1 MYIMKYFRFDVLL
14 IFIMISLLNGPVT
27 SLGEE
32 DLERAEEVA
41 FRQAAAKIS
50 SSVVRIQVIGG
61 RDRVGK
67 IITGNASTTG
77 VIMSEDGYIVSSAFN
92 FISKPSAIL
101 IELFDGRRFP
111 AKRVGTDYLKMLTL
125 LKIEADKL
133 PVIKQSEKISYE
145 VGQWAISVGK
155 SYQSDFPNISV
166 GIISAVNRISGK
178 AIQTDAK
185 ISPVNYGG
193 ALLNIKGEVL
203 GILVPLAT
211 DSSDETAGVE
221 WYDSGIGFAI
231 PFHDVSASVE
241 KLQKETDLYRGYLG
255 IQFQKKAALGSPANI
270 ATVRG
275 NSPAKKSGLKAG
287 DRILEIDGQPVH
299 RVGEATRQLENYY
312 AGEQISLVVERGD
325 KKETKKVSMTL
336 VKKLVPFEGG
346 FLGILPARES
356 NYPEEKTGVGI
367 RYIFAESPAEKAG
380 LKPGDRILKLEEIE
394 FEESSDLLELITR
407 MPAGKNVK
415 LTFERNSKIE
425 EVEIVLSSIST
436 ELPNQISPLI
446 IPPAEEEENQIGE
459 NEGEENNN
467 ENSEKK
473 KMGHFRFDVKEHAH
487 RCWAY
492 VPEDYNPEYSYGLM
506 VWLHPSDLTMESSIL
521 EDWKGICDRRG
532 LIILSPLMA
541 NKKGWSASE
550 DKFVEEVTRDF
561 LKKYNIDLNR
571 VVIHCFDDSAPFA
584 YYTLFKNRDL
594 FHGGLFTNAPLKKP
608 VGENNDE
615 NRLQFYLSGQ
625 KPTGNQSPLK
635 KTFQFFKASKY
646 PIRFDTYDSKEGEYP
661 SSEMLKKY
669 EVWFDTL
676 DRL

>member
-1 MYIMKYFRFDVLL
+1 MKYYRFDILL
-14 IFIMISLLNGPVT
+14 IFLMISILNGPVT
-27 SLGEE
+27 ALGED

-41 FRQAAAKIS
+41 FRQTAAKVN

-61 RDRVGK
+61 RDRVGN

-77 VIMSEDGYIVSSAFN
+77 VIMSEDGFIISSAFN

-101 IELFDGRRFP
+101 IELSDGRRFP
-111 AKRVGTDYLKMLTL
+111 AKRIGTDYLKMLTL
-125 LKIEADKL
+125 LKIEADEL
-133 PVIKQSEKISYE
+133 PVINQPGKVSYE

-155 SYQSDFPNISV
+155 SYQSDFPNVSV
-166 GIISAVNRISGK
+166 GIISAINRISGK

-193 ALLNIKGEVL
+193 PLLNIKGEVL

-231 PFHDVSASVE
+231 PFHDVSTSVK
-241 KLQKETDLYRGYLG
+241 KLQEGTDLYRGYLG
-255 IQFQKKAALGSPANI
+255 IQFKKKVALGSPANI
-270 ATVRG
+270 VTVRG

-287 DRILEIDGQPVH
+287 DRILKIDGKPVH
-299 RVGEATRQLENYY
+299 RVGEATRQLGNYY
-312 AGEQISLVVERGD
+312 AGEQISLVVERGE
-325 KKETKKVSMTL
+325 KKETKKISVTL

-346 FLGILPARES
+346 FLGILPDRES
-356 NYPEEKTGVGI
+356 IITDKNTGVGI
-367 RYIFAESPAEKAG
+367 RHIFGESPAEKAG
-380 LKPGDRILKLEEIE
+380 LKPGDRILKFEGTELED
-394 FEESSDLLELITR
+394 SSDLLELITR
-407 MPAGKNVK
+407 IPAGKKVN
-415 LTFERNSKIE
+415 LTFERDSKVEDI
-425 EVEIVLSSIST
+425 EIVLTPIST
-436 ELPNQISPLI
+436 DLPSQISPLI
-446 IPPAEEEENQIGE
+446 ILPAQEEKISVAENKD
-459 NEGEENNN
+459 NKKN

-473 KMGHFRFDVKEHAH
+473 KTGHFRFDVKEHAH

-492 VPEDYNPEYSYGLM
+492 VPEDYNPEYPYGLM
-506 VWLHPSDLTMESSIL
+506 VWLHPADLTMESSML

-541 NKKGWSASE
+541 DKKGWSASE
-550 DKFVEEVTRDF
+550 DKFVEEATREF
-561 LKKYNIDLNR
+561 LKKYNINPNR
-571 VVIHCFDDSAPFA
+571 VVIHCFDDSAPFS

-608 VGENNDE
+608 VAENNDE

-625 KPTGNQSPLK
+625 KSTKSRSPLQ
-635 KTFQFFKASKY
+635 KTFQFLKASKY
-646 PIRFDTYDSKEGEYP
+646 PIRFDTFESKEGEYP

-669 EVWFDTL
+669 EIWIDTL
-676 DRL
+676 DRI